1 MTPLPSPKAPCMNL
15 RSLLRATRE
24 GFPGKRNRRR
34 TSARH
39 YGAAYA
45 VEVQSLERR
54 QLLAV
59 AGFHTVVQ
67 SPKPGQ
73 AVDRANIALHWQ
85 DSEDGAEAHYEVWIN
100 QHVSSLAN
108 NARSHYRPAI
118 TTEHLTQ
125 IGDGFRYAI
134 PEEMAAGIYT
144 AFVRRH
150 DATGPGEWQRHSFEI
165 DDDNNPATP
174 LHTLAPPIRPE
185 VTVIREGQA
194 AAGQAFSEG
203 AVCWVGDATLY
214 DVWLGRKL
222 ADGTVVEVRTIRN
235 VPGQSI
241 TLREMAI
248 AANMGRTVFYGEI
261 ASDSRLAQLESGDY
275 VFYVRGVNAAV
286 DGDRNWI
293 GKGAWSLPVDFR
305 FDRVEGSDAVPTNL
319 TATNTERPQISWS
332 PVPHAEAY
340 LVSLWQG
347 PDYGNHAP
355 VSVRVAGTSL
365 AITPAELQ
373 QHGTNLKLQ
382 PGDELYARVR
392 AIGSEGMLEGL
403 RAGNYAAITVKV
415 PATLSA
421 SQLLSP
427 QIEGPDSDIGDR
439 RPVLRWQPVEHA
451 TSYEVWFT
459 SLQTR
464 SRMFLAKNIHDN
476 LLHLSTDSLVA
487 FSAIGVASHSDFSLQ
502 HGLADGSYRFW
513 VRAHNSAFGLAGE
526 WSSGTEFTVDSTRVT
541 QLDLY
546 DIDDPA
552 ALPLASPNLLE
563 RFDDYGKQYLLVA
576 NGLGESFGASVLAR
590 FEVDDQ
596 GLPSRPVVH
605 NNDTGRDELQFADL
619 PMGTNVG
626 DMTFLDDDR
635 LLVLSRGSNE
645 VRIVNVTQW
654 RVVSEFQLSPGAAST
669 APDAMDVE
677 VLSNGQ
683 ILVVFNRSDRLR
695 ILDVDAAGQL
705 FEVEVPGANPMDQG
719 FVLANGRAMQV
730 SAVDR
735 DNGTYTVFL
744 ATPTAAGIVIK
755 TYDPGAKT
763 LTDATDQAGNV
774 VPIVSRS
781 PFAGPYLG
789 GKLKTVSSLNG
800 QSTLFYLSTD
810 RNGFLTWINTQTYEY
825 GFVDLGDHLPDASRD
840 PSALNYRDPNDT
852 HIDPSRIAD
861 IDDTHIAIFSNR
873 EQSVLLKVLATAY
886 GRLLVSD
893 SSTLVSG
900 YSGRMVQTST
910 GAKLISTS
918 GGLHVLILTELSK
931 NVSTD
936 TWTVGDYVSIPVAN
950 PVDQAMVL
958 TDDKLLFEYRG
969 SHRSIVEYSANTN
982 QIKEVTLPTQFVD
995 PQFGVLND
1003 WGGTAGTY
1011 VDPDSKREYIAIH
1024 AGRKIASELAADEF
1038 LLILDVTNSAGPVIH
1053 RVYEVDAALRWYSIK
1068 ITDDEIILLD
1078 RLNARMLTFAGWR
1091 HTERYGST
1099 PAAVYEFLPRHGHG
1113 FGGSRSGRVVVMGDG
1128 TRVVLHDTTPDKV
1141 FSVFAPGSL
1150 QSANPVATVHAH
1162 NVGQWIYE
1170 MEKFDDDRVI
1180 AVTWDAKVVILNIRT
1195 GVFETI
1201 QQLDSYS
1208 DLSLNLYGVRGISFQ
1223 DGILSV
1229 SSPAFG
1235 RIADFRFRPQASR
1248 AGFTAELIRIVETPD
1263 VVTTLLT
1270 RTAQWTLDSGRI
1282 VRTSLRE

>member
-1 MTPLPSPKAPCMNL
+1 MNL

-24 GFPGKRNRRR
+24 GFLGKRNRRR
-34 TSARH
+34 TSARRN
-39 YGAAYA
+39 GGAYA
-45 VEVQSLERR
+45 VEVQSLELR

-59 AGFHTVVQ
+59 AGFHAVVQ

-73 AVDRANIALHWQ
+73 AADRANIALHWQ
-85 DSEDGAEAHYEVWIN
+85 DSEDTVGTHYEVWIN

-108 NARSHYRPAI
+108 NARTHYRSAI
-118 TTEHLTQ
+118 TADDVTQ
-125 IGDGFRYAI
+125 SGSEFRYAL
-134 PEEMAAGIYT
+134 PEEMSAGVYT

-150 DATGPGEWQRHSFEI
+150 DVAGPGEWHRHSFQI
-165 DDDNNPATP
+165 DDDNNPATS
-174 LHTLAPPIRPE
+174 LHAVSPPIRPH
-185 VTVIREGQA
+185 VTVVREGQA

-203 AVCWVGDATLY
+203 AVRWVGDTTLY

-241 TLREMAI
+241 SLREMAI
-248 AANMGRTVFYGEI
+248 AADAGRTVFYGEI
-261 ASDSRLAQLESGDY
+261 ASDSRLEQMESGDY

-305 FDRVEGSDAVPTNL
+305 FDRVEGGDAVPSNL
-319 TATNTERPQISWS
+319 TATNSERPTISWS

-355 VSVRVAGTSL
+355 VSLRVAGTSL
-365 AITPAELQ
+365 AVTPAELHQ
-373 QHGTNLKLQ
+373 QGANLTLQ
-382 PGDELYARVR
+382 PGDELYVRVR

-415 PATLSA
+415 PSTLSA
-421 SQLLSP
+421 SQLLAP
-427 QIEGPDSDIGDR
+427 QIEGPNTDTGDR
-439 RPVLRWQPVEHA
+439 RPVLRWQTVEHA

-464 SRMFLAKNIHDN
+464 SRMFLATNIHDN
-476 LLHLSTDSLVA
+476 LLHLSVDSLVA
-487 FSAIGVASHSDFSLQ
+487 ASAIGVASHSDYSLQ
-502 HGLADGSYRFW
+502 EGLADGSYRFW
-513 VRAHNSAFGLAGE
+513 VRAHNAAFGLAGE
-526 WSSGTEFTVDSTRVT
+526 WSNGTEFTVESTRVT
-541 QLDLY
+541 QFDLY
-546 DIDDPA
+546 DVDDPA
-552 ALPLASPNLLE
+552 ALPLASPNLVE
-563 RFDDYGKQYLLVA
+563 RFDDNGKQYLLVA

-590 FEVDDQ
+590 FELDDQ
-596 GLPSRPVVH
+596 GFPARPVIH
-605 NNDTGRDELQFADL
+605 NDDTGRNELQFADL

-645 VRIVNVTQW
+645 LRIVNVKQW
-654 RVVSEFQLSPGAAST
+654 RVVSEFQLSHGAANT

-695 ILDVDAAGQL
+695 VLDVDAAGQL
-705 FEVEVPGANPMDQG
+705 FEVEVPAATETDQG
-719 FVLANGRAMQV
+719 FVLTSGRAMQV
-730 SAVDR
+730 SAVPR

-744 ATPTAAGIVIK
+744 ATPTVAGIVIK
-755 TYDPGAKT
+755 TYDPTAKT
-763 LTDATDQAGNV
+763 LTNATDQAANTV
-774 VPIVSRS
+774 AVISRS

-789 GKLKTVSSLNG
+789 GKLKTVALPNG

-810 RNGFLTWINTQTYEY
+810 RNGFLTWINTQTYEF
-825 GFVDLGDHLPDASRD
+825 GFVDLVDHLPDASRD
-840 PSALNYRDPNDT
+840 PSDFNYRDPNDNYV
-852 HIDPSRIAD
+852 DPSRIAD
-861 IDDTHIAIFSNR
+861 VDDSHIAIFSNR
-873 EQSVLLKVLATAY
+873 EHSVLLKVLATPD
-886 GRLLVSD
+886 GRLSVSD

-918 GGLHVLILTELSK
+918 GGLHVLVLTELSR
-931 NVSTD
+931 NVNAG
-936 TWTVGDYVSIPVAN
+936 TWTVGDYTSIPVAS
-950 PVDQAMVL
+950 PVDQATVL
-958 TDDKLLFEYRG
+958 TYDKLLFEYRG
-969 SHRSIVEYSANTN
+969 SRRSIVEYSAETN
-982 QIKEVTLPTQFVD
+982 QISEVTLPTQFVD

-1003 WGGTAGTY
+1003 WGGVAGTY
-1011 VDPDSKREYIAIH
+1011 VDPTSKREYIAIH
-1024 AGRKIASELAADEF
+1024 AGRKLSSEPVADEF
-1038 LLILDVTNSAGPVIH
+1038 LLVLDVTDSASPVIH
-1053 RVYEVDAALRWYSIK
+1053 RVYEVDSALRWYSIT

-1078 RLNARMLTFAGWR
+1078 RLSAKMLTFAGWR
-1091 HTERYGST
+1091 DTGRYGST
-1099 PAAVYEFLPRHGHG
+1099 PASVYEFLPQHGYG
-1113 FGGSRSGRVVVMGDG
+1113 FGGSRSGRVVVMDDG

-1201 QQLDSYS
+1201 QQLDSFS
-1208 DLSLNLYGVRGISFQ
+1208 DLSLDLYGVRGISFH
-1223 DGILSV
+1223 DGVLSV

-1235 RIADFRFRPQASR
+1235 RIADFQFRPQASGL
-1248 AGFTAELIRIVETPD
+1248 GFTAELIRIVETPD

-1270 RTAQWTLDSGRI
+1270 QTAQWTLDSGRI